1 MLQQWGSGQGN
12 RFWVEIRTLEGCNV
26 IFFLIVIVNR
36 LQTFYLFYRAK
47 RFNKFEDLC
56 HIGFRGAAFMCGKVE
71 DDMIWLPLVD
81 YRTRY
86 LCLLFQFRWGKRC

>member
-1 MLQQWGSGQGN
+1 MLQLWGSGQRN

-36 LQTFYLFYRAK
+36 LPTFYLFYHAK

-56 HIGFRGAAFMCGKVE
+56 HIAFRGAAFMCGKV
-71 DDMIWLPLVD
+71 
-81 YRTRY
+81 
-86 LCLLFQFRWGKRC
+86 